1 MPQLRS
7 LRFKL
12 TAVVLVTTLVAL
24 LLMLGSMLVQDVVAA
39 RGQPG
44 QPGTITARVGEQ
56 LLAALAVALLTLLA
70 AFWIWRR
77 FEHAITGPFSDI
89 VRQADARAQQL
100 QHSNRELAATAAQCE
115 LAQQEIMRLNQQ
127 LELRVQERTM
137 QLELA
142 NGELALAMQQACSA
156 NAAKSAFLS
165 AMSHELRTPLNAIL
179 GFAQILNSD
188 RLPSTPE
195 QKKEFAGHILKSGRH
210 LLALINEILDLA
222 KVEAGAAS
230 LSLEAVPLQ
239 AVLDECRDMLAPLAA
254 SRAIRLDFPLAC
266 QWSVTAD
273 RTRLRQVLLNLL
285 SNALKYNREQ
295 GQVSV
300 DASVQADGSV
310 RVSVRDTGLGLDS
323 AQQAML
329 FQPFNRLGQE
339 GGKEEG
345 SGIGLVLTRRL
356 VELMDGRIG
365 VHSTVGEG
373 STFWVELHLAQ
384 SGPGAVVPAAA
395 APVIGASATLLYV
408 EEHAGNLALAARMI
422 AQWPQLRLLTAR
434 DGASGVALACSES
447 PDMILLD
454 INLSSPDVAEVL
466 ALLRADA
473 RTAPIPVI
481 ALTANA
487 LACDI
492 ERSMALGFYRYLAK
506 PLEAGSFCEAVNST
520 LAHLAHPARQS
531 RMKGQP

>member
-24 LLMLGSMLVQDVVAA
+24 LMMMGSMMLHDIVSA
-39 RGQPG
+39 RGRGG
-44 QPGTITARVGEQ
+44 QPTGVAGQ
-56 LLAALAVALLTLLA
+56 LLAALAVALPTLLA
-70 AFWIWRR
+70 ALWTLRR
-77 FEHAITGPFSDI
+77 FEHVITRPVNEI
-89 VRQADARAQQL
+89 LAQAEVRTQQL
-100 QHSNRELAATAAQCE
+100 QRTNRELAEAASQRAV
-115 LAQQEIMRLNQQ
+115 AQQEVMRLNQE

-142 NGELALAMQQACSA
+142 NGELALAMQEARSA

-165 AMSHELRTPLNAIL
+165 SMSHELRTPLNAVL
-179 GFAQILNSD
+179 GFAQILHSD
-188 RLPSTPE
+188 RLPSTLE

-210 LLALINEILDLA
+210 LLTLINEILDLA

-239 AVLDECRDMLAPLAA
+239 EVFDECRDMMAPLAA
-254 SRAIRLDFPLAC
+254 GRAIRLAFPLAC
-266 QWSVTAD
+266 PWSVTAD
-273 RTRLRQVLLNLL
+273 RTRLRQIMLNLL

-295 GQVSV
+295 GQVTV
-300 DASVQADGSV
+300 ECGGQADG
-310 RVSVRDTGLGLDS
+310 RMRISVRDTGLGLDS
-323 AQQAML
+323 DQQALL

-365 VHSTVGEG
+365 VHSIVGTG
-373 STFWVELHLAQ
+373 STFWVDLHLAQ
-384 SGPGAVVPAAA
+384 PGADTATPPPA
-395 APVIGASATLLYV
+395 ISASATLLYV
-408 EEHAGNLALAARMI
+408 EDHAASLAQLRELTSHY
-422 AQWPQLRLLTAR
+422 PQLRLLTAC
-434 DGASGVALACSES
+434 DGESAVALARSAL
-447 PDMILLD
+447 PDIILLD
-454 INLSSPDVAEVL
+454 INLAGPGSDAVL

-487 LACDI
+487 LAHEI
-492 ERSMALGFYRYLAK
+492 ERSMALGFYRYLSK
-506 PLEAGSFCEAVNST
+506 PIEPGSFCEAINST
-520 LAHLAHPARQS
+520 LDHLARQFV
-531 RMKGQP
+531 KEPP